1 MSRTNPYPLRNKT
14 ERQTTSSQIAV
25 TKNNQT
31 QDKTRLTASQP
42 AGVTLEPLI
51 ESDAVIPLGT
61 TSVQVAEEPTTVVE
75 VLEEERNGGTGIIP
89 DPPTLN
95 NNPNPNLT
103 LTLT

>member
-51 ESDAVIPLGT
+51 ESDA
-61 TSVQVAEEPTTVVE
+61 
-75 VLEEERNGGTGIIP
+75 GTGRG
-89 DPPTLN
+89 DCA
-95 NNPNPNLT
+95 
-103 LTLT
+103 